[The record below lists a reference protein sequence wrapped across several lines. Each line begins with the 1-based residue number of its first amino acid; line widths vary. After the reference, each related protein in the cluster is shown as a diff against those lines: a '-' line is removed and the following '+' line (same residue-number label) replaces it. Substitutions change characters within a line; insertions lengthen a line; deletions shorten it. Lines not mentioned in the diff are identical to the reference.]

1 MRRQSVVDGLITAT
15 PIMIGYLPIAL
26 AYGVLANQ
34 AGLSLIE
41 LTSMSALVFGGASQF
56 MVLNMMLVQATY
68 IELVLATFVL
78 NFRHFIMSLSMS
90 HRLRQYP
97 LKEKALLGALTTD
110 ESFSVLSVLNKDR
123 QTPVSFY
130 LTLHIAGYVAWVTGS
145 LLGGVI
151 GTFIPETLGQSFGIS
166 LYAMFIALLLPS
178 VKKEWRYG
186 VIALLAMVFN
196 FVLMSVASEGI
207 RIVLATLLASLI
219 GVLIRKK
226 EVRE

>member
-68 IELVLATFVL
+68 VELVLATFVL

-97 LKEKALLGALTTD
+97 L
-110 ESFSVLSVLNKDR
+110 
-123 QTPVSFY
+123 
-130 LTLHIAGYVAWVTGS
+130 GS
-145 LLGGVI
+145 
-151 GTFIPETLGQSFGIS
+151 
-166 LYAMFIALLLPS
+166 
-178 VKKEWRYG
+178 
-186 VIALLAMVFN
+186 
-196 FVLMSVASEGI
+196 
-207 RIVLATLLASLI
+207 
-219 GVLIRKK
+219 
-226 EVRE
+226 

>member
-1 MRRQSVVDGLITAT
+1 MRRHPVVEGLMTAA

-34 AGLSLIE
+34 AGLSLVE

-56 MVLNMMLVQATY
+56 MILNMMLVQATY

-90 HRLRQYP
+90 HRLRTFK
-97 LKEKALLGALTTD
+97 LKDKAVLGALMTD
-110 ESFSVLSVLNKDR
+110 ESFSVLSVLNKDK

-130 LTLHIAGYVAWVTGS
+130 ITLHIAGYFSWVTGS

-151 GTFIPETLGQSFGIS
+151 GAFIPDTLGQSFGIS

-186 VIALLAMVFN
+186 VIAVLAMVVN
-196 FVLMSVASEGI
+196 YLLTPVASDGI
-207 RIVLATLLASLI
+207 RIVVATLLASLV
-219 GVLIRKK
+219 GVMIRKK
-226 EVRE
+226 EVRV

>member
-1 MRRQSVVDGLITAT
+1 MRRHPVVEGLMTAA

-56 MVLNMMLVQATY
+56 MILNMMLVQATY

-90 HRLRQYP
+90 HRLRTFK
-97 LKEKALLGALTTD
+97 LKDKAVLGALMTD
-110 ESFSVLSVLNKDR
+110 ESFSVLSVLNKDK

-130 LTLHIAGYVAWVTGS
+130 ITLHIAGYFAWVTGA

-151 GTFIPETLGQSFGIS
+151 GTFIPDTLGQSFGIS

-186 VIALLAMVFN
+186 AIAVLAMIVN
-196 FVLMSVASEGI
+196 YLLTPVASEGI
-207 RIVLATLLASLI
+207 RIVVATLLASLV
-219 GVLIRKK
+219 GVMIRSK
-226 EVRE
+226 EVRV

>member
-1 MRRQSVVDGLITAT
+1 MRQQPVVDGLITAT

-34 AGLSLIE
+34 AGLGLFQ

-56 MVLNMMLVQATY
+56 MVLNMMLAQATY

-90 HRLRQYP
+90 HRLRQHP
-97 LKEKALLGALTTD
+97 LKEKVFLGSLTTD
-110 ESFSVLSVLNKDR
+110 ESFSVLSVLNKPK

-130 LTLHIAGYVAWVTGS
+130 LTLHIAGYVAWVMGS

-151 GTFIPETLGQSFGIS
+151 GTFIPETLGKSFGIS

-186 VIALLAMVFN
+186 VIALLAMFFN
-196 FVLMSVASEGI
+196 YVLMPVTSIGI
-207 RIVLATLLASLI
+207 RIVLATLLASFI
-219 GVLIRKK
+219 GVLMKKK

>member
-1 MRRQSVVDGLITAT
+1 MRRHPVVEGLMTAA

-34 AGLSLIE
+34 AGLSLVE

-56 MVLNMMLVQATY
+56 MILNMMLVQATY

-90 HRLRQYP
+90 HRLRTFK
-97 LKEKALLGALTTD
+97 LKDKAVLGALMTD
-110 ESFSVLSVLNKDR
+110 ESFSVLSVLNKDK

-130 LTLHIAGYVAWVTGS
+130 ITLHIAGYFAWVTGS

-151 GTFIPETLGQSFGIS
+151 GTFIPDTLGQSFGIS

-186 VIALLAMVFN
+186 AIAVLAMIVN
-196 FVLMSVASEGI
+196 YLLTPVASEGI
-207 RIVLATLLASLI
+207 RIVVATLLASLV
-219 GVLIRKK
+219 GVMIRSK
-226 EVRE
+226 EVMV

>member
-1 MRRQSVVDGLITAT
+1 MKQHPVVDGLMTAT

-34 AGLSLIE
+34 AGLGLVE

-56 MVLNMMLVQATY
+56 MVLNMMLVQASY

-90 HRLRQYP
+90 HRLRQFK
-97 LKEKALLGALTTD
+97 LKEKAFLGALTTD
-110 ESFSVLSVLNKDR
+110 ESFSVLSVLNKDK
-123 QTPVSFY
+123 QTPISFY

-145 LLGGVI
+145 FLGGVI
-151 GTFIPETLGQSFGIS
+151 GTFIPDTLGRSFGIS

-178 VKKEWRYG
+178 VKREWRYG
-186 VIALLAMVFN
+186 AIAVLAMVFN
-196 FVLMSVASEGI
+196 YVLMPIASEGI
-207 RIVLATLLASLI
+207 RIVGATLLASFI

-226 EVRE
+226 GVSR